1 MKTFSETQPKQ
12 ELEPDRLQLVDGITL
27 EITKIV
33 LSDKTQ
39 YGLIG
44 KIDGV
49 HIVNKQ
55 PVKYYTTSQV
65 VTAQLSEILKTDR
78 TGADGILRETVR
90 ASVKKVRAK
99 NGTGTYLTL
108 ADPA

>member
-1 MKTFSETQPKQ
+1 MKTFSQTQPKQ
-12 ELEPDRLQLVDGITL
+12 ELEPDRLQLVDGISF
-27 EITKIV
+27 EICKIV

-49 HIVNKQ
+49 HSVNKQ

-65 VTAQLSEILKTDR
+65 VTSQLAEILKNDR
-78 TGADGILRETVR
+78 TGPDGVLRDPVR
-90 ASVKKVRAK
+90 AAVKKVKAK
-99 NGTGTYLTL
+99 NGTGNYLTL